1 MKAHMFVLLT
11 LAVLLASTLLCLHLV
26 VQATVLAQQGLT
38 FVIDAGHG
46 GEDGGAVSEDGLS
59 ESSVNLA
66 VARRTDAL
74 LGLCG
79 LRSVMTR
86 DSEEISYPP
95 EADSIRKRKQA
106 DLEQRSTLVA
116 AMPEAVL
123 VSIHQNQYPSPGPR
137 GVQVF
142 YNDYDGSREFAVYA
156 QELLLRGVGGSE
168 RAASRI
174 SDSIYLMRKAECPA
188 ILVECG
194 FLSNPGELALLK
206 SETYQTKLAVC
217 IAAACMGHAEE
228 LERLYGKG

>member
-26 VQATVLAQQGLT
+26 VQATVLAEQGLT

-46 GEDGGAVSEDGLS
+46 GDDGGAVSEDGLM
-59 ESSVNLA
+59 ESTVNLA
-66 VARRTDAL
+66 VAQRVDAL

-79 LRSVMTR
+79 FESVMTR
-86 DSEEISYPP
+86 SSEEVSYPA
-95 EADSIRKRKQA
+95 EADTIRKRKQA
-106 DLEQRSTLVA
+106 DLEQRSTLISA
-116 AMPEAVL
+116 IPEAVL
-123 VSIHQNQYPSPGPR
+123 VSIHQNQYPSPGPH

-142 YNDYDGSREFAVYA
+142 YNDYDGSQAFAVYA
-156 QELLLRGVGGSE
+156 QQLLLQGVGGSE
-168 RAASRI
+168 RSAERI

-194 FLSNPGELALLK
+194 FLSNPQELALLK
-206 SETYQTKLAVC
+206 TDTYRTKLAVC
-217 IAAACMGHAEE
+217 IAAACVGHAEE